1 MVNNIMDLL
10 SMRMYAILNYKQEI
24 HAEKLYTS
32 NTNFKQITNQ
42 NTSGYQNNNNM
53 NNSLVHQN
61 NPDIRQG
68 GQTNNV
74 EK

>member
-1 MVNNIMDLL
+1 MISNIMDLL
-10 SMRMYAILNYKQEI
+10 SMRMYAILNYKQEN

-32 NTNFKQITNQ
+32 NTNFKQIN
-42 NTSGYQNNNNM
+42 NTSVNYNNN

-61 NPDIRQG
+61 YPDARHG
-68 GQTNNV
+68 GPAPNNV